1 MKKTDI
7 TDIRRLAG
15 LQQLNEN
22 YIYAAEEEEESTE
35 ETEEALEEI
44 DGDEEGMAAESE
56 VQESSEEDE
65 EELDEDDM
73 EEGNE
78 FTGALAKAKA
88 SNQDHFEVDG
98 KKYTVKEAEM
108 SRAAKG
114 HEKYGK
120 EGMKALAKAG
130 KDGKDLDKIRDKYNK
145 YDESVGNKVDEDI
158 AWIKDKVNKLSR

>member
-35 ETEEALEEI
+35 ETEEAIEEI

-65 EELDEDDM
+65 EDDE
-73 EEGNE
+73 EEE
-78 FTGALAKAKA
+78 DLEEAKSKKAKK
-88 SNQDHFEVDG
+88 DYDGDG
-98 KKYTVKEAEM
+98 KIESEKDEVWG
-108 SRAAKG
+108 SRMAAAK
-114 HEKYGK
+114 
-120 EGMKALAKAG
+120 KA
-130 KDGKDLDKIRDKYNK
+130 
-145 YDESVGNKVDEDI
+145 GNKVDEDI

>member
-35 ETEEALEEI
+35 ETEEAIEEI

-65 EELDEDDM
+65 EDDE
-73 EEGNE
+73 EEE
-78 FTGALAKAKA
+78 DLEEAKSKKAKK
-88 SNQDHFEVDG
+88 DYDGDG
-98 KKYTVKEAEM
+98 KIESEKDEVWG
-108 SRAAKG
+108 SRMAAAK
-114 HEKYGK
+114 
-120 EGMKALAKAG
+120 KA
-130 KDGKDLDKIRDKYNK
+130 
-145 YDESVGNKVDEDI
+145 GNKVDEDI
-158 AWIKDKVNKLSR
+158 AWIKDKVNKLSK

>member
-65 EELDEDDM
+65 EDDE
-73 EEGNE
+73 EEE
-78 FTGALAKAKA
+78 DLEEAKSKKAKK
-88 SNQDHFEVDG
+88 DYDGDG
-98 KKYTVKEAEM
+98 KIESEKDEVWG
-108 SRAAKG
+108 SRMAAAK
-114 HEKYGK
+114 
-120 EGMKALAKAG
+120 KA
-130 KDGKDLDKIRDKYNK
+130 
-145 YDESVGNKVDEDI
+145 GNKVDEDI
-158 AWIKDKVNKLSR
+158 AWIKDKVNKLSK